1 MKKPKVHIL
10 VAVMLLFMAFTL
22 GLYIG
27 RNHSV
32 PPVTVSVSP
41 AMQTLPPETTASTEP
56 PTEPEKT
63 VTFPIDINRAD
74 ETEFMALPGIGEV
87 LARRILDYREENGP
101 FSHKEE
107 LMNVEGIGK
116 KRMEEILELIT
127 TGG

>member
-27 RNHSV
+27 RNHNV

-87 LARRILDYREENGP
+87 LARRILDYREENGL
-101 FSHKEE
+101 FSRVEE
-107 LMNVEGIGK
+107 LMT
-116 KRMEEILELIT
+116 ML
-127 TGG
+127 